1 VSTFTFLLTFR
12 RAYDVAGLTHGQA
25 LPPVVF
31 QLSGNS
37 RMAFSSVLSSTLGR
51 NTLRHPYRR
60 GRRLLASFEVRDSR
74 SNGSR
79 LPRHHHARDCVRKS
93 T

>member
-31 QLSGNS
+31 
-37 RMAFSSVLSSTLGR
+37 
-51 NTLRHPYRR
+51 
-60 GRRLLASFEVRDSR
+60 
-74 SNGSR
+74 
-79 LPRHHHARDCVRKS
+79 
-93 T
+93 